1 MKYVKDTV
9 TSKRMADGILLAVC
23 TLCDIT
29 SLKTENDNLRF
40 LNETIPCGF
49 LRYTCDKTPKVT
61 YVNDQLL
68 EMLRFP
74 ESKKGE
80 IDYRE
85 LYSENIYLMIPME
98 ERRRFARFL
107 KRVYVQSKPIAGE
120 ISVMRCDGTKATLY
134 GWVTKIINEHG
145 KEEFQSIC
153 MDVTERY
160 HAKKVGEFERYVKTL
175 SEVYDKIFEYDF
187 SNKTV
192 KYLYGNKSDTFG
204 RIQNIP
210 MHLEEA
216 TKQWLCNTVV
226 KEDLERVTKFFNKM
240 ITGTRNPSKNKPPQ
254 IRYRAV
260 SSSGEIKTY
269 LGVFLKIDGNVSFY
283 CCKAV
288 EDKTVADILR
298 NENLSLKSINEN
310 MKELVMRF
318 TEGVMAFEV
327 SGDGKF
333 VTPMYT
339 SENVCLFFG
348 YTLEEW
354 MPMINHSIELKKFVS
369 KSNVDYEKFMKL
381 LDSGEAEFTYLDAS
395 TGKSRRIKAV
405 CSLKK
410 ADGTT
415 PRYVMLYTMDFNDKT
430 EQNPEKPKVNI
441 RTFGYF
447 DVFINDQP
455 IAFRNKKSKELLAL
469 LVDRRGGYISSE
481 EAIGF
486 LWEDETANS
495 VTLARYRK
503 VALRLKNILEEYGIA
518 DIVES
523 VDGKR
528 RIVMDKVKCD
538 LYDYLSG
545 NEEFSTLFKGSY
557 LTNYSWGENTLGEL
571 TNK

>member
-1 MKYVKDTV
+1 
-9 TSKRMADGILLAVC
+9 
-23 TLCDIT
+23 
-29 SLKTENDNLRF
+29 
-40 LNETIPCGF
+40 
-49 LRYTCDKTPKVT
+49 
-61 YVNDQLL
+61 
-68 EMLRFP
+68 
-74 ESKKGE
+74 
-80 IDYRE
+80 
-85 LYSENIYLMIPME
+85 
-98 ERRRFARFL
+98 
-107 KRVYVQSKPIAGE
+107 
-120 ISVMRCDGTKATLY
+120 
-134 GWVTKIINEHG
+134 
-145 KEEFQSIC
+145 
-153 MDVTERY
+153 
-160 HAKKVGEFERYVKTL
+160 
-175 SEVYDKIFEYDF
+175 
-187 SNKTV
+187 
-192 KYLYGNKSDTFG
+192 
-204 RIQNIP
+204 
-210 MHLEEA
+210 
-216 TKQWLCNTVV
+216 
-226 KEDLERVTKFFNKM
+226 M

-298 NENLSLKSINEN
+298 TENLSLKSINEN